1 MSTQAAFKTEDLAK
15 VVKKGLAM
23 NKAAKH
29 GRVNKK
35 EKARARLSS
44 RKPASQPLPRALK
57 RRRLVVGYAIAAERA
72 RKSSL
77 LAAAGG
83 NGG

>member
-1 MSTQAAFKTEDLAK
+1 MCFGAVSTQAAFKTEDLAK

-44 RKPASQPLPRALK
+44 RKPASRPLPRAL
-57 RRRLVVGYAIAAERA
+57 LNAVGSSWVTLSLRKEHVRAAC
-72 RKSSL
+72 
-77 LAAAGG
+77 
-83 NGG
+83 